1 MCLHT
6 WVCVCVDSSDGCRNT
21 HAWATVGC
29 RGNQPLSKEATERTE
44 EVKDTVEVTEG
55 ETEGE
60 TEGGWEGIWGWE
72 RGGGGRGGCLLRLT
86 CSVAQVNVQQLD
98 SSQ

>member
-29 RGNQPLSKEATERTE
+29 GGNQPLAKEAMERTE
-44 EVKDTVEVTEG
+44 EVKDMLEVTEG
-55 ETEGE
+55 ETEG
-60 TEGGWEGIWGWE
+60 
-72 RGGGGRGGCLLRLT
+72 GGRGSGDGSVGEGGAEDACSTSRVRLLKLM
-86 CSVAQVNVQQLD
+86 CSN
-98 SSQ
+98 

>member
-29 RGNQPLSKEATERTE
+29 RGNQPLAKEAMERTE
-44 EVKDTVEVTEG
+44 EVKDMLEVTEG
-55 ETEGE
+55 EM
-60 TEGGWEGIWGWE
+60 EGGWEGVWGWE
-72 RGGGGRGGCLLRLT
+72 RGGAEDACSASRVRLLKLM
-86 CSVAQVNVQQLD
+86 CSN
-98 SSQ
+98 

>member
-29 RGNQPLSKEATERTE
+29 RGNQPLAKEAMERTE
-44 EVKDTVEVTEG
+44 EVKDMLEVTEG
-55 ETEGE
+55 ETEG
-60 TEGGWEGIWGWE
+60 GWGWE
-72 RGGGGRGGCLLRLT
+72 RGGGGSGGCLLRLT